1 MSRVRLEPDTTLFP
15 VPVVLV
21 TCGAV
26 PPNVFTANRISSCN
40 AEPPMLALSI
50 RPSRH
55 SHQLIVEQGEFVVNI
70 PWDTMEQLTDYVGV
84 TTGRSEDKWQAHGLT
99 PIPAQIVASP
109 LIAECPV
116 NLECRVVDTLKLPSH
131 TLFIG
136 QVLAMHALEEMLD
149 RRGEVNLQRFAGLRY
164 ESSVVRER
172 PVKNVNVQKLREAV
186 TESSGSKSMPT

>member
-1 MSRVRLEPDTTLFP
+1 MSRVRLEPNTTLFP

-21 TCGAV
+21 TCGTV

-50 RPSRH
+50 RPSRY
-55 SHQLIVEQGEFVVNI
+55 SHDLIGEHGEFVVNL
-70 PWDTMEQLTDYVGV
+70 PLNTMETLTDYVGV

-99 PIPAQIVASP
+99 PIPAEVVAPP

-116 NLECRVVDTLKLPSH
+116 NLECRVVEQVKLPSH

-136 QVLAMHALEEMLD
+136 QVLAMHALEEILD
-149 RRGEVNLQRFAGLRY
+149 PRGEVDLQRFAGLRY
-164 ESSVVRER
+164 EASVVRER
-172 PVKNVNVQKLREAV
+172 PVKNVNVNKLRQTV
-186 TESSGSKSMPT
+186 TKNV